1 MFMYSILQVSYIS
14 YILSY
19 IFNDQGYFKVYA
31 FLLSPYWSL
40 ENLAHF
46 IFVIKMWIIAHKLRE
61 INTGTLDGYL
71 GCKLGT
77 IVALFMTFLISGT
90 ILLPL

>member
-1 MFMYSILQVSYIS
+1 
-14 YILSY
+14 
-19 IFNDQGYFKVYA
+19 
-31 FLLSPYWSL
+31 
-40 ENLAHF
+40 
-46 IFVIKMWIIAHKLRE
+46 MWIIAHKLRE
-61 INTGTLDGYL
+61 INTGTLDEYL